1 MAVRN
6 KERRPLPKPY
16 TRPYHTTIALHREE
30 DIATAYAE
38 RVKAQTGFGFA
49 PNSLQQMM
57 EHDVMRRRIREI
69 KDGDNHYFMLD
80 GQPALFQD
88 IVREF
93 ERVRKEES
101 DDE

>member
-1 MAVRN
+1 MAARN

-49 PNSLQQMM
+49 PNSLQKML
-57 EHDVMRRRIREI
+57 EHDVMRMRVKEI
-69 KDGDNHYFMLD
+69 KDANNHYFMLD

-88 IVREF
+88 IVRAF
-93 ERVRKEES
+93 EQVKRECG
-101 DDE
+101 DA